1 VLIKR
6 NQAQSSSAGAE
17 KAGAEAEQA
26 FAVQTTPIEEMKGK
40 MSDWFR
46 EQIPLAEA
54 LAVAVTFHVLG
65 FPLMWFIGWALPWPG
80 SPVIITVIE
89 INLENWPKEAKTE
102 KVTDI
107 YKSKM
112 HKYDK

>member
-1 VLIKR
+1 MFKR
-6 NQAQSSSAGAE
+6 NRAQSSASGSE
-17 KAGAEAEQA
+17 KAVTGEDQD
-26 FAVQTTPIEEMKGK
+26 FAPQTTPVEEMTEK
-40 MSDWFR
+40 MSDWFK
-46 EQIPLAEA
+46 EQIPMAEA

-89 INLENWPKEAKTE
+89 INLENWPKEAIPE